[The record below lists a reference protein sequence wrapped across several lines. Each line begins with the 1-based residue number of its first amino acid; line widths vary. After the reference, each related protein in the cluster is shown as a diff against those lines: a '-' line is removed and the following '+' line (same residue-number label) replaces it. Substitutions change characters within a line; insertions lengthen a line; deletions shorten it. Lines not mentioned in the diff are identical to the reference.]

1 MNKVSIRSHNT
12 HESKATALVRNKYI
26 CEMADHIVFAGVTAR
41 SSLWAFK
48 VEYKNKQLLINQDH
62 VHINGIKS

>member
-26 CEMADHIVFAGVTAR
+26 CEMADCICR
-41 SSLWAFK
+41 SDRTK
-48 VEYKNKQLLINQDH
+48 
-62 VHINGIKS
+62 